1 MAWRGRLDGR
11 PSEPRMADGRMWE
24 QYTGPWEAAPARAS
38 KGLRPPRARP
48 GCSAPDC
55 PGRYPP
61 KVLVAG
67 HKRVQAGVTPVWRPG
82 SHQCRDPCRYGRNGE
97 AKARQLI
104 QRGLVDVNHEA
115 VDINH

>member
-1 MAWRGRLDGR
+1 VGAIHGTLG
-11 PSEPRMADGRMWE
+11 G
-24 QYTGPWEAAPARAS
+24 GPCESFQGPPPAPGTA
-38 KGLRPPRARP
+38 